1 MWLPGRSKTMCCTL
15 FSTSPNANSRSMSV
29 NLGPVGPALRISGLK
44 LQSGNGLDHN
54 PRCLRRD
61 ISSYVFMGR
70 TKTSDVTGLI
80 KNYTEICPFQD
91 TMQGN
96 SPQAI
101 LVSTAEA
108 ITRLAVI
115 WMVYVSLN
123 HGSVFEANQ

>member
-1 MWLPGRSKTMCCTL
+1 
-15 FSTSPNANSRSMSV
+15 MSV
-29 NLGPVGPALRISGLK
+29 NLGPVGPALKIPGLK
-44 LQSGNGLDHN
+44 PQSGNRLDYN
-54 PRCLRRD
+54 PRCLRRH
-61 ISSYVFMGR
+61 ISSYVSMR
-70 TKTSDVTGLI
+70 LTKASDVTGLI